1 MLTRQRVPMTYSR
14 AELLSDA
21 AVHVTGVLA
30 ALIAVPVLI
39 TLVAVWFGDTTMLIA
54 AAVYGLSIIAMFVAS
69 AFNNMVRLPDWKDLL
84 RRIDQSAIYVK
95 IAGTYTPF
103 AVLTGTHPGLF
114 LAGIW
119 AASLTGAS
127 MILFGPA
134 RWKRPSFVLYLV
146 LGWAGVLFGGPLVA
160 GLSTA
165 GLALILT
172 GGVLYS
178 LGVVF
183 LLWERLPHHN
193 TVWHVFVLVATAV
206 LYTAVLIELS
216 GRSAQMA
223 LT

>member
-1 MLTRQRVPMTYSR
+1 MVTRPGW
-14 AELLSDA
+14 A
-21 AVHVTGVLA
+21 
-30 ALIAVPVLI
+30 
-39 TLVAVWFGDTTMLIA
+39 
-54 AAVYGLSIIAMFVAS
+54 
-69 AFNNMVRLPDWKDLL
+69 DLL
-84 RRIDQSAIYVK
+84 RRLDQSAIYLK

-103 AVLTGTHPGLF
+103 AVLTGTNPGLF